1 MASNHKP
8 SAARPVSR
16 GGIGLTGRP
25 PSGIRPP
32 SGNSRVATGIFLE
45 FQMPPGTARPGSRGG
60 PIGTGGVL
68 SSQIKVADRPV
79 TQQGLSGMKTGMKGP
94 QRQILDKSYYLGL
107 LRSKI
112 SELTTEIN
120 KLQKEIEM
128 YNQENSVYLSYEKRA
143 ETLAVEIKEFQ
154 GQLADYNMLVDKLN
168 TNTEMEEVM
177 NDYHMLFGIGSNSR
191 LNLHSLKLK
200 MIEKPKV
207 WISYLLKDKHYI
219 CIFIYNLVKDQIPSN
234 FDFRNK
240 YHHLVWYDFLVY
252 YGTPIHKLI
261 IVYSLDRFL
270 HQFRSSIYSELKQ
283 QPPNLKE
290 KQIRSVEEEIEQEKQ
305 AADGIIKNMSPEK
318 QVKYMEMKTTNEK
331 LLQELDTLQQ
341 QLDSLNMKKE
351 SLEAEIAHSQ
361 VKQEAVLLH
370 EKLYELES
378 HRDQMIAE
386 DKSMG
391 SPMEERERLLKQV
404 KEDNQEIASMERQLT
419 DIKEKINQFNEEI
432 RQLDMDLEEHQGVR
446 SEDRGRDQ
454 NTWGILG
461 AEPVEMLWWGFRSWS
476 KKTVYN
482 TSPYSSVTLLVDQEQ
497 CYSFK
502 DMTKP
507 LMKILLHAQSSKAQV
522 RSFYSLVMSGEMNQK
537 YKELKKREENMD
549 NFIETF
555 EETKNQELQRKAQL
569 EANIVA
575 LLEHCSRNINR
586 MKQISSITNQEL
598 KMMQDDLNFKST
610 EMQKSQSTARN
621 LTSDSQRLQLDLQKM
636 ELLESKM
643 TEEQRS
649 LKSKIKQMTADLETY
664 NDLPALKSSGEE
676 KKKKLHKERT
686 VLSTRRN
693 AFKKIME
700 RLNVEYE
707 TLKTQLQ
714 ENETHSQ
721 LTNLER
727 KWQHHEQNN
736 FVMKEFIATKSQE
749 SDYRPIMKNV
759 TKQIAEYNKTIVDA
773 LHSMSRS

>member
-8 SAARPVSR
+8 AAARPVSR

-32 SGNSRVATGIFLE
+32 SANIRVATGIS
-45 FQMPPGTARPGSRGG
+45 PGTARPGSRGG
-60 PIGTGGVL
+60 LIGTGVL

-79 TQQGLSGMKTGMKGP
+79 TQQGLSGMKTGIKGP

-112 SELTTEIN
+112 NELTTEIN

-177 NDYHMLFGIGSNSR
+177 NDYNMLKAQNDRETQSMDI
-191 LNLHSLKLK
+191 
-200 MIEKPKV
+200 
-207 WISYLLKDKHYI
+207 
-219 CIFIYNLVKDQIPSN
+219 IFTERQA
-234 FDFRNK
+234 
-240 YHHLVWYDFLVY
+240 
-252 YGTPIHKLI
+252 
-261 IVYSLDRFL
+261 
-270 HQFRSSIYSELKQ
+270 
-283 QPPNLKE
+283 KE

-318 QVKYMEMKTTNEK
+318 QVKYIDMKTTNEK

-341 QLDSLNMKKE
+341 QLDSLNMKKD

-378 HRDQMIAE
+378 HRDQMVAE

-419 DIKEKINQFNEEI
+419 DIKEKINQFHEEI
-432 RQLDMDLEEHQGVR
+432 RQLDMDLEEHQG
-446 SEDRGRDQ
+446 
-454 NTWGILG
+454 
-461 AEPVEMLWWGFRSWS
+461 
-476 KKTVYN
+476 
-482 TSPYSSVTLLVDQEQ
+482 
-497 CYSFK
+497 
-502 DMTKP
+502 
-507 LMKILLHAQSSKAQV
+507 
-522 RSFYSLVMSGEMNQK
+522 EMNQK
-537 YKELKKREENMD
+537 YKELKKREETMD
-549 NFIETF
+549 AFIEAF
-555 EETKNQELQRKAQL
+555 EGNKNQELERKAQI
-569 EANIVA
+569 EADIVA
-575 LLEHCSRNINR
+575 LLEHSSRNINR

-598 KMMQDDLNFKST
+598 KIMQDDLNFKST

-621 LTSDSQRLQLDLQKM
+621 LTSGFTARIRKAFLSLLDLFLSKKFLLHRYIKVFPANSQRLQLDLQKM

-643 TEEQRS
+643 TEEQHS
-649 LKSKIKQMTADLETY
+649 LKSKIKQMMVDLETF
-664 NDLPALKSSGEE
+664 NDLPALKASGEE
-676 KKKKLHKERT
+676 KKKKLHQERA

-693 AFKKIME
+693 AFKKIAE
-700 RLNVEYE
+700 KLNTEYE
-707 TLKTQLQ
+707 MLKTHLQ

-749 SDYRPIMKNV
+749 SDYQTVMKNV
-759 TKQIAEYNKTIVDA
+759 NKQIAEYNKTIMDA
-773 LHSMSRS
+773 LRSMSRN

>member
-16 GGIGLTGRP
+16 GGIGLPGRP

-32 SGNSRVATGIFLE
+32 SGNIRVATG
-45 FQMPPGTARPGSRGG
+45 MPPGTARPGSRGG

-177 NDYHMLFGIGSNSR
+177 NDYNMLKAQNDRETQNMDI
-191 LNLHSLKLK
+191 
-200 MIEKPKV
+200 
-207 WISYLLKDKHYI
+207 
-219 CIFIYNLVKDQIPSN
+219 IFTERQA
-234 FDFRNK
+234 
-240 YHHLVWYDFLVY
+240 
-252 YGTPIHKLI
+252 
-261 IVYSLDRFL
+261 
-270 HQFRSSIYSELKQ
+270 
-283 QPPNLKE
+283 KE
-290 KQIRSVEEEIEQEKQ
+290 KQIRSVEEEVEQEKQ

-318 QVKYMEMKTTNEK
+318 QVKYIEMKTTNEK

-351 SLEAEIAHSQ
+351 SLEAEMAHSQ

-386 DKSMG
+386 DKIMG

-419 DIKEKINQFNEEI
+419 DIKEKLNQFNEEI
-432 RQLDMDLEEHQGVR
+432 RQLDMDLEEHQG
-446 SEDRGRDQ
+446 
-454 NTWGILG
+454 
-461 AEPVEMLWWGFRSWS
+461 
-476 KKTVYN
+476 
-482 TSPYSSVTLLVDQEQ
+482 
-497 CYSFK
+497 
-502 DMTKP
+502 
-507 LMKILLHAQSSKAQV
+507 
-522 RSFYSLVMSGEMNQK
+522 EMNQK

-549 NFIETF
+549 TFIETF
-555 EETKNQELQRKAQL
+555 DETKNRELERKAQI
-569 EANIVA
+569 EANIVS
-575 LLEHCSRNINR
+575 LLEHCSRVSTVGNL
-586 MKQISSITNQEL
+586 KFAISSITNQEL

-643 TEEQRS
+643 TEEQHS
-649 LKSKIKQMTADLETY
+649 LKSKIKQMTTDLETY

-676 KKKKLHKERT
+676 KKKKLHEERT
-686 VLSTRRN
+686 VLTTRRN
-693 AFKKIME
+693 AFKKITE
-700 RLNVEYE
+700 KLNVEYE

-749 SDYRPIMKNV
+749 SDYQSIMKNV
-759 TKQIAEYNKTIVDA
+759 TKQIAEYNKSIVDA
-773 LHSMSRS
+773 LHSMSRN

>member
-1 MASNHKP
+1 MPVGSSAVAASESGWSPAAALLRPRSGLYERTMASNHK
-8 SAARPVSR
+8 SSSRPVSR
-16 GGIGLTGRP
+16 GGMGLTGRP

-32 SGNSRVATGIFLE
+32 SGHIRVATGT
-45 FQMPPGTARPGSRGG
+45 PPGTARPGSRG
-60 PIGTGGVL
+60 PLGTGGVL
-68 SSQIKVADRPV
+68 SSQIRVADRPV

-154 GQLADYNMLVDKLN
+154 GQLADYNMLIDKLN

-177 NDYHMLFGIGSNSR
+177 NDYNMLKAQNDRETQS
-191 LNLHSLKLK
+191 
-200 MIEKPKV
+200 MDV
-207 WISYLLKDKHYI
+207 
-219 CIFIYNLVKDQIPSN
+219 IFTERQA
-234 FDFRNK
+234 
-240 YHHLVWYDFLVY
+240 
-252 YGTPIHKLI
+252 
-261 IVYSLDRFL
+261 
-270 HQFRSSIYSELKQ
+270 
-283 QPPNLKE
+283 KE
-290 KQIRSVEEEIEQEKQ
+290 KQIISAEEEIEQEKQ
-305 AADGIIKNMSPEK
+305 AADGIIRNMSPEK
-318 QVKYMEMKTTNEK
+318 QVKYTEMKSTNEK
-331 LLQELDTLQQ
+331 LLQELDALQQ
-341 QLDSLNMKKE
+341 ELDSLNMKKE
-351 SLEAEIAHSQ
+351 SLEAEITHSQ

-370 EKLYELES
+370 EKLYELEA

-386 DKSMG
+386 DQSVG
-391 SPMEERERLLKQV
+391 SPMEEREQLLKQV

-432 RQLDMDLEEHQGVR
+432 RQLDMDLEDHQ
-446 SEDRGRDQ
+446 
-454 NTWGILG
+454 
-461 AEPVEMLWWGFRSWS
+461 
-476 KKTVYN
+476 
-482 TSPYSSVTLLVDQEQ
+482 
-497 CYSFK
+497 
-502 DMTKP
+502 
-507 LMKILLHAQSSKAQV
+507 
-522 RSFYSLVMSGEMNQK
+522 GEMNQK

-549 NFIETF
+549 TFIDTF
-555 EETKNQELQRKAQL
+555 EETKNQELERKAQL
-569 EANIVA
+569 EASIVA

-598 KMMQDDLNFKST
+598 KMIQDDLNFKST

-643 TEEQRS
+643 MEEQHS
-649 LKSKIKQMTADLETY
+649 LKNKIKQMTVDLETY
-664 NDLPALKSSGEE
+664 NDLPTLKLSGEE
-676 KKKKLHKERT
+676 KRKKLHQERT
-686 VLSTRRN
+686 ILSTRKN
-693 AFKKIME
+693 AFKKITE
-700 RLNVEYE
+700 QLNREYE

-749 SDYRPIMKNV
+749 SDYQQIIKNV

-773 LHSMSRS
+773 LR

>member
-8 SAARPVSR
+8 SAVRPVSR

-32 SGNSRVATGIFLE
+32 SGNIRVATG
-45 FQMPPGTARPGSRGG
+45 MPPGTARPGSRGG

-154 GQLADYNMLVDKLN
+154 GQLADYNMLADKLN

-177 NDYHMLFGIGSNSR
+177 NDYNMLKAQNDRETQSMDI
-191 LNLHSLKLK
+191 
-200 MIEKPKV
+200 
-207 WISYLLKDKHYI
+207 
-219 CIFIYNLVKDQIPSN
+219 IFTERQA
-234 FDFRNK
+234 
-240 YHHLVWYDFLVY
+240 
-252 YGTPIHKLI
+252 
-261 IVYSLDRFL
+261 
-270 HQFRSSIYSELKQ
+270 
-283 QPPNLKE
+283 KE

-305 AADGIIKNMSPEK
+305 AAEGIIKNMSPEK
-318 QVKYMEMKTTNEK
+318 QIKYIEMKTTNEK

-351 SLEAEIAHSQ
+351 NLESEIAHSQ

-386 DKSMG
+386 DKNIG

-432 RQLDMDLEEHQGVR
+432 RQLDMDLEEHQVLFACDDMASLVAQRLKHLPAMWETLVR
-446 SEDRGRDQ
+446 SLDRD
-454 NTWGILG
+454 NPLEKAVATHSSIL
-461 AEPVEMLWWGFRSWS
+461 AWRIPWMQEP
-476 KKTVYN
+476 
-482 TSPYSSVTLLVDQEQ
+482 
-497 CYSFK
+497 
-502 DMTKP
+502 
-507 LMKILLHAQSSKAQV
+507 
-522 RSFYSLVMSGEMNQK
+522 GEMNQK

-549 NFIETF
+549 SFIETF
-555 EETKNQELQRKAQL
+555 EETKNQELERKAQI
-569 EANIVA
+569 EASIVS
-575 LLEHCSRNINR
+575 LLEHSSRNINR

-643 TEEQRS
+643 TEEQQS
-649 LKSKIKQMTADLETY
+649 LKNKIKQMITDLETY
-664 NDLPALKSSGEE
+664 NDLAALKSSGEE
-676 KKKKLHKERT
+676 KKKKLHQEKT

-700 RLNVEYE
+700 KLDTECE

-759 TKQIAEYNKTIVDA
+759 SKQIAEYNKSIVDA
-773 LHSMSRS
+773 LHSMSRN

>member
-16 GGIGLTGRP
+16 GGMGLTGRP

-32 SGNSRVATGIFLE
+32 SASIRVATG
-45 FQMPPGTARPGSRGG
+45 MPPGTARPGSRGG
-60 PIGTGGVL
+60 TIGTGGVL

-107 LRSKI
+107 LR
-112 SELTTEIN
+112 
-120 KLQKEIEM
+120 
-128 YNQENSVYLSYEKRA
+128 A

-177 NDYHMLFGIGSNSR
+177 NDYNMLKAQNDRETQSMDI
-191 LNLHSLKLK
+191 
-200 MIEKPKV
+200 
-207 WISYLLKDKHYI
+207 
-219 CIFIYNLVKDQIPSN
+219 IFTERQA
-234 FDFRNK
+234 
-240 YHHLVWYDFLVY
+240 
-252 YGTPIHKLI
+252 
-261 IVYSLDRFL
+261 
-270 HQFRSSIYSELKQ
+270 
-283 QPPNLKE
+283 KE
-290 KQIRSVEEEIEQEKQ
+290 KQIRSVEEEVEQEKQ

-318 QVKYMEMKTTNEK
+318 QVKYTEMKTTNEK

-419 DIKEKINQFNEEI
+419 DIKEKIKQFNEEI
-432 RQLDMDLEEHQGVR
+432 RQLDMDLEEHQG
-446 SEDRGRDQ
+446 
-454 NTWGILG
+454 
-461 AEPVEMLWWGFRSWS
+461 
-476 KKTVYN
+476 
-482 TSPYSSVTLLVDQEQ
+482 
-497 CYSFK
+497 
-502 DMTKP
+502 
-507 LMKILLHAQSSKAQV
+507 
-522 RSFYSLVMSGEMNQK
+522 EMNQK

-549 NFIETF
+549 TFIETF
-555 EETKNQELQRKAQL
+555 EETKNQELERKAQI
-569 EANIVA
+569 EANIVT
-575 LLEHCSRNINR
+575 LLEHSSRNINR

-643 TEEQRS
+643 TEEQHS

-676 KKKKLHKERT
+676 KKKKLHQERT
-686 VLSTRRN
+686 VLTTRRN
-693 AFKKIME
+693 AFKKITE
-700 RLNVEYE
+700 KLNVEYE

-749 SDYRPIMKNV
+749 SDYQSIMKTV
-759 TKQIAEYNKTIVDA
+759 TKQIAEYNKNLVDA
-773 LHSMSRS
+773 LHSMSRN

>member
-1 MASNHKP
+1 MASNHKA
-8 SAARPVSR
+8 SASRPVSR

-25 PSGIRPP
+25 PSGMRPL
-32 SGNSRVATGIFLE
+32 SGNNRVVTGL
-45 FQMPPGTARPGSRGG
+45 PPGTARPGSRGG
-60 PIGTGGVL
+60 PLGTGGVL

-128 YNQENSVYLSYEKRA
+128 HNQENSVYLSYEKRA

-177 NDYHMLFGIGSNSR
+177 NDYNMLKAQNDRETQSMDI
-191 LNLHSLKLK
+191 
-200 MIEKPKV
+200 
-207 WISYLLKDKHYI
+207 
-219 CIFIYNLVKDQIPSN
+219 IFTERQA
-234 FDFRNK
+234 
-240 YHHLVWYDFLVY
+240 
-252 YGTPIHKLI
+252 
-261 IVYSLDRFL
+261 
-270 HQFRSSIYSELKQ
+270 
-283 QPPNLKE
+283 KE
-290 KQIRSVEEEIEQEKQ
+290 KQIRSVEEEVEQEKQ
-305 AADGIIKNMSPEK
+305 AADGIIRNMSPEK
-318 QVKYMEMKTTNEK
+318 QVKYIEMKTTNEK

-351 SLEAEIAHSQ
+351 SMETEIAHSQ

-419 DIKEKINQFNEEI
+419 DIKEKTNQFTEEI
-432 RQLDMDLEEHQGVR
+432 RQLDMDLEEHQ
-446 SEDRGRDQ
+446 
-454 NTWGILG
+454 
-461 AEPVEMLWWGFRSWS
+461 
-476 KKTVYN
+476 
-482 TSPYSSVTLLVDQEQ
+482 
-497 CYSFK
+497 
-502 DMTKP
+502 
-507 LMKILLHAQSSKAQV
+507 
-522 RSFYSLVMSGEMNQK
+522 GEMNQK

-549 NFIETF
+549 TFIETF
-555 EETKNQELQRKAQL
+555 EETKNQELERKAQI
-569 EANIVA
+569 EANIVT

-643 TEEQRS
+643 TEEQQS

-676 KKKKLHKERT
+676 KKKKLHQERT

-700 RLNVEYE
+700 KLNKEYE

-714 ENETHSQ
+714 ENETHAQ

-727 KWQHHEQNN
+727 KWQHQEQNN

-749 SDYRPIMKNV
+749 SDYQPIIKNV
-759 TKQIAEYNKTIVDA
+759 TKQIAEYNKTIMDA
-773 LHSMSRS
+773 LHNTNRN